1 MRLISV
7 ELATPST
14 PSVGRADI
22 VEVATESVEDTAV
35 AFKMA
40 LESMGD
46 EVAVAAGTVAFEIVV
61 E

>member
-7 ELATPST
+7 ELAAPST